1 MSTQVIAQSIES
13 LVEYCDRI
21 IEEPGFAAA
30 VAWKNAAPKRAAIGC
45 FPVYTP
51 TEIFYASGVLPVG
64 LAGGGNRMEI
74 AHADSRFQSFICSIV
89 KSTLEQG
96 MTELLEPLDGLVFHS
111 ICDPARNLASVYAR
125 NFPGTPVEYIHFPQN
140 FEADESPRYLRDEY
154 ARVAKFAGELSG
166 REMTT
171 EDLRA
176 AIALYNRVRETI
188 RRLYAL
194 RRDAPHRLR
203 TRELYPL
210 VRVGHLIPPEE
221 HAELLADAL
230 HAAATREGRER
241 DRIRVVLTGSFCEQ
255 PPLDLIAAIEDA
267 GCYLVDDDFLLG
279 RRWFTENVPE
289 NAEDP
294 LLALADG
301 YINASLPTPVKH
313 DMRVSPSQLLVERAR
328 SHRADAVIVLCAKFC
343 EPSLFAYP
351 LYRKALQ
358 EAGIPHLFLEF
369 EEKMWM
375 FDRVKSEIETFV
387 ESLLFD

>member
-1 MSTQVIAQSIES
+1 MSTQILSPTIDA
-13 LVEYCDRI
+13 LVERCDRL
-21 IEEPGFAAA
+21 IEEPGFAPA
-30 VAWKNAAPKRAAIGC
+30 VAWKNAAPNRAAIGC

-51 TEIFYASGVLPVG
+51 AEVFYASGVLPVG

-74 AHADSRFQSFICSIV
+74 AHADSRFQSFICSII

-96 MTELLEPLDGLVFHS
+96 MTGLLDDLDGVVFHS
-111 ICDPARNLASVYAR
+111 ICDPARNLASVYSR
-125 NFPGTPVEYIHFPQN
+125 NFPNTPVEYIHFPQN
-140 FEADESPRYLRDEY
+140 FEAEEAPRYLRDEY
-154 ARVAKFAGELSG
+154 ERVARFAAELSG
-166 REMTT
+166 RSMTT

-176 AIALYNRVRETI
+176 AIRIYNRVRDTI

-194 RRDAPHRLR
+194 RRDSPHLLR

-210 VRVGHLIPPEE
+210 VRVGHLLPPEE

-267 GCYLVDDDFLLG
+267 GCYLVDDDFLIG
-279 RRWFTENVPE
+279 RRWFTGDVPE
-289 NAEDP
+289 NTGDP
-294 LLALADG
+294 LLALAEAYLD
-301 YINASLPTPVKH
+301 ASLPSPVKH
-313 DMRVSPSQLLVERAR
+313 DMRVSPARLLVERAR

-351 LYRKALQ
+351 TYRKALQ

-375 FDRVKSEIETFV
+375 FDRIKGEIETFV

>member
-1 MSTQVIAQSIES
+1 MSTQSIAQNIES
-13 LVEYCDRI
+13 LVEYCDRV
-21 IEEPGFAAA
+21 IEEPGFASA
-30 VAWKNAAPKRAAIGC
+30 VAWKNAAPNRSAIGC

-96 MTELLEPLDGLVFHS
+96 MTGLLESLDGLVFHS
-111 ICDPARNLASVYAR
+111 ICDPARNLASVYSR
-125 NFPGTPVEYIHFPQN
+125 NFPGVPVEYIHFPQN
-140 FEADESPRYLRDEY
+140 FDSADSARYLRDEY
-154 ARVAKFAGELSG
+154 ARVAAFAGGLSG

-176 AIALYNRVRETI
+176 AIALYNRVRAAI
-188 RRLYAL
+188 RRLYDL
-194 RRDAPHRLR
+194 RRDAPHLLR

-210 VRVGHLIPPEE
+210 VRVGHLVPPEE
-221 HAELLADAL
+221 HLQLLSDAYQ
-230 HAAATREGRER
+230 AATTREGRTR

-279 RRWFTENVPE
+279 RRLFTDDVPE
-289 NAEDP
+289 NTADP
-294 LLALADG
+294 MLALAEAYLNG
-301 YINASLPTPVKH
+301 SLPTPVKH
-313 DMRVSPSQLLVERAR
+313 DIRVSPSELLVERAR

-375 FDRVKSEIETFV
+375 FDRLKGEIETFV

>member
-1 MSTQVIAQSIES
+1 MSTQSIAQSIES

-30 VAWKNAAPKRAAIGC
+30 VAWKNAAPNRATIGC

-51 TEIFYASGVLPVG
+51 VEVFYASGVLPVG

-96 MTELLEPLDGLVFHS
+96 MTDLLEPLDGLVFHS

-125 NFPGTPVEYIHFPQN
+125 NFPETPVEYIHFPQN
-140 FEADESPRYLRDEY
+140 FEAEESPRYLRDEY
-154 ARVAKFAGELSG
+154 ARVAAFASGLSG

-171 EDLRA
+171 DDLRA

-279 RRWFTENVPE
+279 RRWFTENIPANVT
-289 NAEDP
+289 DP

-313 DMRVSPSQLLVERAR
+313 DMRVSPSALLVERAR

>member
-1 MSTQVIAQSIES
+1 MTTQSIAQNIES
-13 LVEYCDRI
+13 LVEYSDHV
-21 IEEPGFAAA
+21 IEEPGFASA
-30 VAWKNAAPKRAAIGC
+30 VAWKNAAPNRAAIGC

-51 TEIFYASGVLPVG
+51 TEIFYAAGVLPVG

-74 AHADSRFQSFICSIV
+74 AHADSRFQSFICSII

-96 MTELLEPLDGLVFHS
+96 MTGLLEALDGLVFHS
-111 ICDPARNLASVYAR
+111 ICDPARNLASVYSR
-125 NFPGTPVEYIHFPQN
+125 NFPGVPVEYIHFPQN
-140 FEADESPRYLRDEY
+140 FDSADSARYLRDEY
-154 ARVAKFAGELSG
+154 ARVAAFAGGLSG

-176 AIALYNRVRETI
+176 AIALYNRVRAMI
-188 RRLYAL
+188 RRLYDL
-194 RRDAPHRLR
+194 RRDSPHLLR

-210 VRVGHLIPPEE
+210 VRVGHLIPPQE
-221 HAELLADAL
+221 HLQLLSDAL
-230 HAAATREGRER
+230 QAATTREGRTR

-279 RRWFTENVPE
+279 RRLFTDDVPE
-289 NAEDP
+289 NTADP
-294 LLALADG
+294 TLALAEAYLNG
-301 YINASLPTPVKH
+301 SLPTPVKH
-313 DMRVSPSQLLVERAR
+313 DIRVSPSELLVERAR

-375 FDRVKSEIETFV
+375 FDRLKGEIETFV